1 MKKRFNLYIV
11 VWIALFLL
19 FNIISFVSVGW
30 SGYEKCTYSFWMGYA
45 LISIMFIS
53 QLICSYIALK
63 DDNAKKLFYNI
74 SLIKI
79 SYSNLII
86 SFIAGGLCMIIS
98 PLPYWIGVIVCVIV
112 LLLNVISLIKATYA
126 INEIERIDIK
136 VKTQTN
142 FIKTLTIESDALM
155 KSAKSDI
162 VKKECRKVY
171 EAIRYSDPMSNE
183 GLVSVESMITEK
195 FAEFSN
201 MVEDD
206 NKESVTILANKL
218 IALIDER
225 NKKCKF
231 LKLG

>member
-11 VWIALFLL
+11 VWFSLLLL
-19 FNIISFVSVGW
+19 FNIISFVLVGW

-45 LISIMFIS
+45 LISIMFIG

-79 SYSNLII
+79 SYSYLII
-86 SFIAGGLCMIIS
+86 SFIVGGLCMIIFPS
-98 PLPYWIGVIVCVIV
+98 YSWIGAIVCMIV
-112 LLLNVISLIKATYA
+112 LVANVISLVKATYA
-126 INEIERIDIK
+126 INEIERIDLK
-136 VKTQTN
+136 TKTQTN
-142 FIKTLTIESDALM
+142 FIKTLIIEADTLI

-201 MVEDD
+201 MVEND

-218 IALIDER
+218 IALIDDR

>member
-45 LISIMFIS
+45 LIIIMFIG
-53 QLICSYIALK
+53 QLICSYITLK

-98 PLPYWIGVIVCVIV
+98 PLPYWIGVIVCMIV

-142 FIKTLTIESDALM
+142 FIKTLTIEADALM

-183 GLVSVESMITEK
+183 ALSSVESQITIK
-195 FAEFSN
+195 FAELSEA
-201 MVEDD
+201 VKAD
-206 NKESVTILANKL
+206 NVDKVAEIANKVVILAG
-218 IALIDER
+218 DR
-225 NKKCKF
+225 NKKCK
-231 LKLG
+231 LIK